1 MADYVMLRK
10 GRNMLSAMMHFVL
23 NLSLAVV
30 STALTVISGNWIFGV
45 MLVMLSKWRVVAVRP
60 RYWWLN
66 IKANL
71 VDFIVGIAL
80 VMLVYL
86 SGGDGLTVWQII
98 FTAIYAIWLTIIKP
112 GTSAISTEIQA
123 LFAIFFGNYAITLLA
138 SAIDPLT
145 SVVCSIIVGY
155 GASRHVLV
163 QNDDRD
169 FTFSTF
175 IFALLSAELTWV
187 LYHWSI
193 VYSFSLSGVSFAVPQ
208 QPLLISLAFFVFARG
223 YKSAA
228 RHDGKIRIDDLLM
241 PAIFSALLMVVMIFF
256 YSEAN
261 FNI

>member
-1 MADYVMLRK
+1 
-10 GRNMLSAMMHFVL
+10 MLSAMMHFVL
-23 NLSLAVV
+23 NISLAVI
-30 STALTVISGNWIFGV
+30 STALTVVSGSWIFGV
-45 MLVMLSKWRVVAVRP
+45 MLVLLSKWRVVAVRP

-86 SGGDGLTVWQII
+86 SGGDGLTVWQIV
-98 FTAIYAIWLTIIKP
+98 FTAIYAFWLTVIKP
-112 GTSAISTEIQA
+112 GSSTISTEVQA
-123 LFAIFFGNYAITLLA
+123 MFAIFFGNYALTLLA
-138 SAIDPLT
+138 SSIDPIT
-145 SVVCSIIVGY
+145 SVLVGMIIGY

-175 IFALLSAELTWV
+175 IFALLSAELTWI

-193 VYSFSLSGVSFAVPQ
+193 VYSLNLGDKAFVIPQ

-241 PAIFSALLMVVMIFF
+241 PAIFSALLMIVMVFF